1 MYNIDYDSSILK
13 LDYLPRFSPDE
24 LVAEQDVEPECLGRF
39 VSEAQNIC
47 LVDGVIYNFS
57 TDQFDY
63 ISTVETYSVRE
74 GKFAQP
80 WTKKGQVYDFNPNK
94 SVGAFPLVIYP
105 DMKSSLRNL

>member
-1 MYNIDYDSSILK
+1 M
-13 LDYLPRFSPDE
+13 
-24 LVAEQDVEPECLGRF
+24 EPEFLGRF
-39 VSEAQNIC
+39 SSEAQNLC

-57 TDQFDY
+57 TEQFDD
-63 ISTVETYSVRE
+63 ISTVETYSVLG

-80 WTKKGQVYDFNPNK
+80 WTKKGKVYDFNPNK